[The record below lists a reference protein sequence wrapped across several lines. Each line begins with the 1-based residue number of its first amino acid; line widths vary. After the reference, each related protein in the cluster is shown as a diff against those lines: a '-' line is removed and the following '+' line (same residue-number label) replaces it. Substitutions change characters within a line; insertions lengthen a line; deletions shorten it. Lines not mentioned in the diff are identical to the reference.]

1 MKRIKLCLTA
11 LGVMIALAATSC
23 HKSADQVAAVVPVQ
37 SATIMAVDAGLI
49 IDNAGGK
56 YSADGIELPS
66 VLSKYVGED
75 AMAKLAALKGVDIK
89 NMYFFGEMSGNG
101 ALVAPVTDKDAITS
115 FLADNGL
122 ESTELKGYTVFSEG
136 GNSLLIKDNILW
148 FTGMRAESAVEYVE
162 QSRKSAASDGSLADS
177 DWRMAYFA
185 ESHAV
190 AVLINFSKM
199 PFIAQQL
206 TAQYSDDMPGAEKLK
221 ALAQGS
227 IALNCNLDGLTC
239 ISTYGAFDKDGKALS
254 MSPEQYGMTSVDID
268 TDFLKYLTSNEVFVL
283 AGGIPGNYPWEN
295 VLNAVAKQVGVSGQQ
310 VMMALPYLQALDGT
324 IAFAAGPRNGIASF
338 SGNNITDN
346 WDGILYL
353 TLKEGKAAEFFAQIK
368 ALAQMQLGDAVKAVG
383 DDICISMN
391 DITVYIGVRDKN
403 LIASLHEITTQSGAL
418 FTADEFKNQPG
429 IAMLRLA
436 KDSALCTQLGMPF
449 GVFSKINQKD
459 ENTAQWLIEQ
469 TSTEGKF
476 IENIINYAALSFAQ

>member
-11 LGVMIALAATSC
+11 FGVIIALAATSC

-37 SATIMAVDAGLI
+37 SATIMAVDAGVI

-66 VLSKYVGED
+66 AISQYVGVD
-75 AMAKLAALKGVDIK
+75 AVSKLAALKGVDIK

-101 ALVAPVTDKDAITS
+101 ALVASVKDKDAITS

-122 ESTELKGYTVFSEG
+122 ESTDLNGYTVYSDG
-136 GNSLLIKDNILW
+136 GNSLLIKDDILW

-162 QSRKSAASDGSLADS
+162 QSRKTAASDGSLADS
-177 DWRMAYFA
+177 DWRMEYFA
-185 ESHAV
+185 KSHAV
-190 AVLINFSKM
+190 AVLINFAKM
-199 PFIAQQL
+199 PFIAQQIS
-206 TAQYSDDMPGAEKLK
+206 AQYSDDMPGAEILK
-221 ALAQGS
+221 ALVQGS
-227 IALNCNLDGLTC
+227 LAMSINLDGLTC
-239 ISTYGAFDKDGKALS
+239 TSTYGAFDKDGKTIS
-254 MSPEQYGMTSVDID
+254 MSPEQYGIANVDID
-268 TDFLKYLTSNEVFVL
+268 TDFLKYLTSNEVLVF
-283 AGGIPGNYPWEN
+283 ASGIPGNYPWEN
-295 VLNAVAKQVGVSGQQ
+295 VLNAVAKQAGASGQQ
-310 VMMALPYLQALDGT
+310 AMMALPYLQALDGT
-324 IAFAAGPRNGIASF
+324 IAIAVGPRNGIASF
-338 SGNNITDN
+338 SGNNIADN

-368 ALAQMQLGDAVKAVG
+368 TLAQMQLGNAVKTVG
-383 DDICISMN
+383 DDLCISMN
-391 DITVYIGVRDKN
+391 DVTVYVGVRDKN

-459 ENTAQWLIEQ
+459 DSTAQWLIEQ

-476 IENIINYAALSFAQ
+476 IENIINYAVSFAAR